1 MSNWKP
7 DIPYNDLPPLPPKQ
21 DIESKTILKRC
32 ITARASLAR
41 LKQAAELIPNQA
53 MLINTLPVMEA
64 RASSEIENIVTTT
77 DKLFQSLQMDTERQD
92 PATKEALQYRTALFA
107 GYESLTSRPLCTQTA
122 IMVCNAIKH
131 PYEMAIRKTG
141 GTALKG
147 GNSGNVVYTP
157 PEGEETIRGKLANWE
172 RFIHESGD
180 LDPLIIM
187 AAAHYQF
194 EAIHPFTDGNGR
206 TGRIL
211 NSLLLIEKGLLDL
224 PILYLSRYIIENR
237 ADYYRLLLGVT
248 ERQDWESWIIYIL
261 DGVADTADWT
271 VSKID
276 AIRRLFEQ
284 TRQHIRTHAQGI
296 YTHELVNL
304 LFEQPYTRIAN
315 LEAAGIA
322 KRQTASKYLKELSDI
337 GVLQEIVIGRDKLF
351 IHPRLMELLRGE
363 GNSFTSFQSP
373 LPPHMTNT
381 KQGF

>member
-32 ITARASLAR
+32 IAARASLAR

-194 EAIHPFTDGNGR
+194 EAIHPFTDSNGR

-276 AIRRLFEQ
+276 AIRCLFEQ

-363 GNSFTSFQSP
+363 GNSFTSFQS
-373 LPPHMTNT
+373 LV
-381 KQGF
+381 KA

>member
-7 DIPYNDLPPLPPKQ
+7 NIPYNDLPPLPPKQ

-32 ITARASLAR
+32 IAARASLAR

-92 PATKEALQYRTALFA
+92 PATKEALQYRTALFS
-107 GYESLTSRPLCTQTA
+107 GYESLASRPLCTQTA

-363 GNSFTSFQSP
+363 GNSFTSFQS
-373 LPPHMTNT
+373 LV
-381 KQGF
+381 KA

>member
-7 DIPYNDLPPLPPKQ
+7 DSPYNDLPPLPPKQ

-32 ITARASLAR
+32 IAARASLAR

-271 VSKID
+271 VAKID

-337 GVLQEIVIGRDKLF
+337 GVLQEIAIGRDKLF

-363 GNSFTSFQSP
+363 GNSFTSFQS
-373 LPPHMTNT
+373 LV
-381 KQGF
+381 KA

>member
-107 GYESLTSRPLCTQTA
+107 GYESLTSRPLYTQTA

-363 GNSFTSFQSP
+363 GNSFTSFQS
-373 LPPHMTNT
+373 LV
-381 KQGF
+381 KA

>member
-32 ITARASLAR
+32 IAARASLAR

-211 NSLLLIEKGLLDL
+211 NSLLLIDKGLLDL

-363 GNSFTSFQSP
+363 GNSFTSFQS
-373 LPPHMTNT
+373 LV
-381 KQGF
+381 KA

>member
-32 ITARASLAR
+32 IAARASLAR

-211 NSLLLIEKGLLDL
+211 NSLLLIDKGLLDL

-271 VSKID
+271 VAKID

-337 GVLQEIVIGRDKLF
+337 GVLQEIAIGRDKLF

-363 GNSFTSFQSP
+363 GNSFTSFQS
-373 LPPHMTNT
+373 LV
-381 KQGF
+381 KA

>member
-7 DIPYNDLPPLPPKQ
+7 NIPYNDLPPLPPKQ

-92 PATKEALQYRTALFA
+92 PATKEALQYRTALFS
-107 GYESLTSRPLCTQTA
+107 GYESLASRPLCTQTA

-363 GNSFTSFQSP
+363 GNSFTSFQS
-373 LPPHMTNT
+373 LV
-381 KQGF
+381 KA

>member
-32 ITARASLAR
+32 IAARASLAR

-194 EAIHPFTDGNGR
+194 EATHPFTDGNGR

-337 GVLQEIVIGRDKLF
+337 GVLQEIAIGRDKLF

-363 GNSFTSFQSP
+363 GNSFTSFQS
-373 LPPHMTNT
+373 LV
-381 KQGF
+381 KA

>member
-32 ITARASLAR
+32 IAARASLAR

-157 PEGEETIRGKLANWE
+157 PEREETIRGKLANWE

-363 GNSFTSFQSP
+363 GNSFTSFQS
-373 LPPHMTNT
+373 LV
-381 KQGF
+381 KA

>member
-21 DIESKTILKRC
+21 DIESKTILKRY
-32 ITARASLAR
+32 IAARASLAR

-363 GNSFTSFQSP
+363 GNSFTSFQS
-373 LPPHMTNT
+373 LV
-381 KQGF
+381 KA

>member
-32 ITARASLAR
+32 IAARASLAR

-157 PEGEETIRGKLANWE
+157 PEGEETIRSKLANWE

-337 GVLQEIVIGRDKLF
+337 GVLQEIAIGRDKLF

-363 GNSFTSFQSP
+363 GNSFTSFQS
-373 LPPHMTNT
+373 LV
-381 KQGF
+381 KA

>member
-32 ITARASLAR
+32 IAARASLAR

-276 AIRRLFEQ
+276 AIRCLFEQ

-337 GVLQEIVIGRDKLF
+337 GVLQEIAIGRDKLF

-363 GNSFTSFQSP
+363 GNSFTSFQS
-373 LPPHMTNT
+373 LV
-381 KQGF
+381 KA

>member
-32 ITARASLAR
+32 IAARASLAR

-211 NSLLLIEKGLLDL
+211 NSLLLIDKGLLDL

-248 ERQDWESWIIYIL
+248 ERQDWESWIIDIL

-271 VSKID
+271 VAKID

-337 GVLQEIVIGRDKLF
+337 GVLQEIAIGRDKLF

-363 GNSFTSFQSP
+363 GNSFTSFQS
-373 LPPHMTNT
+373 LV
-381 KQGF
+381 KA

>member
-32 ITARASLAR
+32 IAARASLAR

-271 VSKID
+271 VAKID

-337 GVLQEIVIGRDKLF
+337 GVLQEIAIGRDKLF

-363 GNSFTSFQSP
+363 GNSFTSFQS
-373 LPPHMTNT
+373 LV
-381 KQGF
+381 KA

>member
-32 ITARASLAR
+32 IAARASLAR

-77 DKLFQSLQMDTERQD
+77 DKLFQSLQMNTERQD

-337 GVLQEIVIGRDKLF
+337 GVLQEIAIGRDKLF

-363 GNSFTSFQSP
+363 GNSFTSFQS
-373 LPPHMTNT
+373 LV
-381 KQGF
+381 KA

>member
-7 DIPYNDLPPLPPKQ
+7 NIPYNDLPPLPPKQ

-32 ITARASLAR
+32 IAARASLAR

-211 NSLLLIEKGLLDL
+211 NSLLLLEKGLLDL

-363 GNSFTSFQSP
+363 GNSFTSFQS
-373 LPPHMTNT
+373 LV
-381 KQGF
+381 KA

>member
-211 NSLLLIEKGLLDL
+211 NSLLLIDKGLLDL

-271 VSKID
+271 VAKID

-337 GVLQEIVIGRDKLF
+337 GVLQEIAIGRDKLF

-363 GNSFTSFQSP
+363 GNSFTSFQS
-373 LPPHMTNT
+373 LV
-381 KQGF
+381 KA

>member
-7 DIPYNDLPPLPPKQ
+7 NIPYNDLPPLPPKQ

-32 ITARASLAR
+32 IAARASLAR

-172 RFIHESGD
+172 RFIHENGD

-363 GNSFTSFQSP
+363 GNSFTSFQS
-373 LPPHMTNT
+373 LV
-381 KQGF
+381 KA

>member
-7 DIPYNDLPPLPPKQ
+7 DIPYNDLLPLPPKQ

-32 ITARASLAR
+32 IAARASLAR

-92 PATKEALQYRTALFA
+92 PATKEALQYRTALFS
-107 GYESLTSRPLCTQTA
+107 GYESLASRPLCTQTA

-237 ADYYRLLLGVT
+237 ADYYCLLLGVT

-363 GNSFTSFQSP
+363 GNSFTSFQS
-373 LPPHMTNT
+373 LV
-381 KQGF
+381 KA

>member
-32 ITARASLAR
+32 IAARASLAR

-157 PEGEETIRGKLANWE
+157 PEGKETIRGKLANWE

-337 GVLQEIVIGRDKLF
+337 GVLQEIAIGRDKLF

-363 GNSFTSFQSP
+363 GNSFTSFQS
-373 LPPHMTNT
+373 LV
-381 KQGF
+381 KA

>member
-7 DIPYNDLPPLPPKQ
+7 NIPYNDLPPLPPKQ

-32 ITARASLAR
+32 IAARASLAR

-157 PEGEETIRGKLANWE
+157 PEGEETIRGKLENWE

-337 GVLQEIVIGRDKLF
+337 GVLQEIAIGRDKLF

-363 GNSFTSFQSP
+363 GNSFTSFQS
-373 LPPHMTNT
+373 LV
-381 KQGF
+381 KA

>member
-92 PATKEALQYRTALFA
+92 PATKEALQYRTALFS
-107 GYESLTSRPLCTQTA
+107 GYESLASRPLCTQTA

-211 NSLLLIEKGLLDL
+211 NSLLLIKKGLLDL

-363 GNSFTSFQSP
+363 GNSFTSFQS
-373 LPPHMTNT
+373 LV
-381 KQGF
+381 KA

>member
-32 ITARASLAR
+32 IAARASLAR

-157 PEGEETIRGKLANWE
+157 PEGEETIRGKLENWE

-337 GVLQEIVIGRDKLF
+337 GVLQEIAIGRDKLF

-363 GNSFTSFQSP
+363 GNSFTSFQS
-373 LPPHMTNT
+373 LV
-381 KQGF
+381 KA

>member
-7 DIPYNDLPPLPPKQ
+7 DIPYNDLLPLPPKQ

-32 ITARASLAR
+32 IAARASLAR

-107 GYESLTSRPLCTQTA
+107 GYESLASRPLCTQTA

-363 GNSFTSFQSP
+363 GNSFTSFQS
-373 LPPHMTNT
+373 LV
-381 KQGF
+381 KA

>member
-7 DIPYNDLPPLPPKQ
+7 NIPYNDLPPLPPKQ

-32 ITARASLAR
+32 IAARASLAR

-147 GNSGNVVYTP
+147 GNSGNVVYTS
-157 PEGEETIRGKLANWE
+157 PEGEETIRGKLENWE

-337 GVLQEIVIGRDKLF
+337 GVLQEIAIGRDKLF

-363 GNSFTSFQSP
+363 GNSFTSFQS
-373 LPPHMTNT
+373 LV
-381 KQGF
+381 KA